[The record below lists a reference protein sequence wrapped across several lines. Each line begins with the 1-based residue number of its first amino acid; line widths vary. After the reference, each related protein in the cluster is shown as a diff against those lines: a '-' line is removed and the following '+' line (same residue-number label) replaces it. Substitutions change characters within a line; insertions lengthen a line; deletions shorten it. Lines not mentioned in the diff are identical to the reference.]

1 MDLPRRA
8 FLQLAVG
15 AAARA
20 GLPCVMLLCDLP
32 CRPNHKIVLLEFFGR
47 ASDPPTEARL
57 GRFAMADE
65 KLVCSFCRRSSDDF
79 GHLLAGP
86 GGVAVCDD
94 CLGHLST
101 IMAKHRPEW
110 GAALA
115 EQITTLRKL
124 GH

>member
-1 MDLPRRA
+1 MNLPRRA

-20 GLPCVMLLCDLP
+20 RLPCAMLLCNLP
-32 CRPNHKIVLLEFFGR
+32 YRPNHKIVLLEFFDR
-47 ASDPPTEARL
+47 ASDLPTGARV

-79 GHLLAGP
+79 GHLLAGA
-86 GGVAVCDD
+86 GVAVCDD
-94 CLGHLST
+94 CLTHLAT
-101 IMAKHRPEW
+101 IMAKQRPEW
-110 GAALA
+110 GAALTA
-115 EQITTLRKL
+115 QITTLGKL